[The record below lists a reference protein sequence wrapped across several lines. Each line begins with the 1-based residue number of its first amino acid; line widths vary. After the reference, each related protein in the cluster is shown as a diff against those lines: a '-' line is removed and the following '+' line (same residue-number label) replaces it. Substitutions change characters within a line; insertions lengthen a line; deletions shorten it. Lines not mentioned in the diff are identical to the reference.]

1 MARDQ
6 EGRITTAKTATLQK
20 IMKFRMEQQQIH
32 DEHMKKRRVH
42 NQELEPKPPDSV
54 QYRSRNHKRFKEEDA
69 GRGGQHIKPPASTW
83 SRPHQ
88 SSLTPKSI
96 YHFSEYKSADD
107 FQLYSFS
114 GKGNYLEWERTM
126 DKWLSYNRIM
136 RSERLSFAIS
146 QLTGRA
152 YKWWLQ
158 EEDDRMFYKEPAI
171 TTWESLK
178 LLLRDKYASK
188 GHTSL
193 KSTKKKVISTTD
205 FRSENSETKMA
216 DYEKEISSLVKEL
229 LKTIKPLDKLKKL
242 PKNQEPVTTVSE
254 LNDAESDSAAPIQEA
269 QTETS
274 LVKGNFEK
282 GQEFSL
288 FLPQSEL
295 NFNNSFGELTCLE
308 PVQPS
313 RIISVSQVAK
323 EDSAEKEP
331 EQSTQGKEL
340 EQQNSLQSEI
350 IPESLSYDLQEH
362 YGGITLFCVL
372 EIFLSTI
379 LSLT

>member
-1 MARDQ
+1 
-6 EGRITTAKTATLQK
+6 
-20 IMKFRMEQQQIH
+20 
-32 DEHMKKRRVH
+32 
-42 NQELEPKPPDSV
+42 
-54 QYRSRNHKRFKEEDA
+54 
-69 GRGGQHIKPPASTW
+69 
-83 SRPHQ
+83 
-88 SSLTPKSI
+88 
-96 YHFSEYKSADD
+96 
-107 FQLYSFS
+107 
-114 GKGNYLEWERTM
+114 M

-229 LKTIKPLDKLKKL
+229 LKTIKPLDKLTKL